1 MLVSPSSLS
10 QIGVR
15 LWQPWLECET
25 LPGVMRPLVYFSL
38 DIEASGKVPPLYN
51 MLSIGVTTLREKGDH
66 HVMGQSFYIELKP
79 IFPRN
84 DPDALAVCGL
94 DIERLSREGVDPR
107 EAMLR
112 LTDWVER
119 ETGDRAIPVFVGHNA
134 VFDWSHI
141 AYYYAH
147 FGMENPFGY
156 KGIDLKSLAMGRL
169 GIGWN
174 ETSKENLQVVLD
186 LPLQDPARMHRADYD
201 AQYQA
206 LILKK
211 VLEWRRGEPKA

>member
-1 MLVSPSSLS
+1 
-10 QIGVR
+10 
-15 LWQPWLECET
+15 
-25 LPGVMRPLVYFSL
+25 MRPLVYFSL
-38 DIEASGKVPPLYN
+38 DIEASGVVPPLYN

-66 HVMGQSFYIELKP
+66 HVMGESFYLELKP

-84 DPDALAVCGL
+84 DPAALAVCGL
-94 DIERLSREGVDPR
+94 DVERLSREGVDPR

-211 VLEWRRGEPKA
+211 VLEWRRGESKA